1 MTKPTASEA
10 LEVLRSRGLS
20 LATAESCT
28 GGLIG
33 GALTAVPGSS
43 DTYRGGIISYTNEVK
58 QKLLGVSGELL
69 AQYGAVSAPVAE
81 AMALGAA
88 KSLGA
93 DVAVSTTG
101 LAGPGGDEYGNPVG
115 TVYLACAYHGQVKC
129 VHCRFGGDRAQVRR
143 EATNQAL
150 KLILEL
156 MEETL

>member
-1 MTKPTASEA
+1 MTKPTASEV
-10 LEVLRSRGLS
+10 LEALRSRGLS

-43 DTYRGGIISYTNEVK
+43 DTYRGGIISYTNEIK
-58 QKLLGVSGELL
+58 QKLLGVPGETL

-88 KSLGA
+88 ESLGA

-129 VHCRFGGDRAQVRR
+129 VHCRFDGDRAQVRR

-150 KLILEL
+150 KLILEF